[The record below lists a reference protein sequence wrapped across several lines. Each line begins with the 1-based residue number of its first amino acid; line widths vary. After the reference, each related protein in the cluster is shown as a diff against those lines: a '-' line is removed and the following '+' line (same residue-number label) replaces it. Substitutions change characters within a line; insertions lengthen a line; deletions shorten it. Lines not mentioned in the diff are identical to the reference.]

1 MTTTQNADSQAATS
15 PQDALR
21 MLEEGNR
28 RFLEGKRENRDYLS
42 QVGATRAGQWPYAV
56 VLSCIDSRIPA
67 EIVFDVGI
75 GDIFS
80 ARVAG
85 NFVNDD
91 ILGSME
97 FACKLAGAKLVVV
110 MGHTSCGAVKGA
122 CDHVELGN
130 LTGMLANLTPSVD
143 AVTEPADAAQRTS
156 ANGEFVQAVARKNV
170 EFTLDA
176 IRERSQILRELEEA
190 GDIRLVGAM
199 YHVETGAVE
208 FL

>member
-1 MTTTQNADSQAATS
+1 MPLSLDLTDTTALVTGGTRGIGRSIV
-15 PQDALR
+15 DAL
-21 MLEEGNR
+21 
-28 RFLEGKRENRDYLS
+28 
-42 QVGATRAGQWPYAV
+42 
-56 VLSCIDSRIPA
+56 A
-67 EIVFDVGI
+67 E
-75 GDIFS
+75 
-80 ARVAG
+80 
-85 NFVNDD
+85 
-91 ILGSME
+91 
-97 FACKLAGAKLVVV
+97 AGAKVAFTYRSSTETADALV
-110 MGHTSCGAVKGA
+110 A
-122 CDHVELGN
+122 ELTERG
-130 LTGMLANLTPSVD
+130 TEAFAIQGDTADPEHAQAAVD

>member
-1 MTTTQNADSQAATS
+1 
-15 PQDALR
+15 